1 MAAAGMFLT
10 GLAVFA
16 QAARDIPPDAGIRQ
30 TGFAAVRGDGTEAS
44 DAEAGGLLPL
54 KRIALFSSG
63 VGYFEHGGTLNGSA
77 GITLSFPAGAVND
90 VLKSLVITDPA
101 SASPQVT
108 YPGADTL
115 FRTLGS
121 LKIDLSGNPGIADLL
136 MSLRGEELEAA
147 APNPIR
153 GRVAAVE
160 HRQTPP
166 DFRTGLPGGTEIYV
180 SLATAQGIRAVNVK
194 DIISFSFTNPAVNA
208 DLGRALDLLAES
220 RDTESRN
227 IRISLDGSGSRP
239 VSLSYVIPQAVW
251 KASYRLDLSQSRPLL
266 QGWAIVDNDS
276 DTDWNGV
283 ELSLAAG
290 RPISFAQD
298 LYSPYHLSRPV
309 LPLAIA
315 GTAEARSYDS
325 GSRNINAAK
334 SVADY
339 VEAEEME
346 APRPRVNRMMAE
358 TADGAYAS
366 PAAPQAVVAGGVI
379 DTARGAAAG
388 DLFEF
393 TLKNPVTLARRQS
406 AMLPLVE
413 NPITAV
419 KTLVFSGERAAVY
432 GRINPAISAEL
443 TNTTG
448 MKLPAGPI
456 TVYDGGT
463 YAGDALIEFFPE
475 GEKRLISY
483 GEDLSVSGG
492 VAVSYSRTVSAV
504 TVSKGIMTVS
514 RKQYNERV
522 YTLRNASG
530 ESKRLVLEHPVT
542 RGAALVQ
549 PAQAEERTDSLYRFT
564 RELSANQEL
573 TITVQEEI
581 PVTEQLRLAQFRP
594 ETFAAYIADR
604 EIPAK
609 VQAALA
615 GAVELK
621 AKADEA
627 KAALTEIENR
637 RGRITA
643 DQDRIRRNLEAAGNQ
658 TPQGQEY
665 LRRLTALDADIDALA
680 VQAEAANKAAQ
691 AAQAAYE
698 DYLNSME
705 I

>member
-1 MAAAGMFLT
+1 MMAAGMFLT

-16 QAARDIPPDAGIRQ
+16 QAARDIPPAGEIRQ
-30 TGFAAVRGDGTEAS
+30 AGFGTVRAEGTETAG
-44 DAEAGGLLPL
+44 AEALLPL

-63 VGYFEHGGTLNGSA
+63 VGYFEHRGTLNGPA
-77 GITLSFPAGAVND
+77 GITLPFPAEAVND

-121 LKIDLSGNPGIADLL
+121 LKIDLSGNPGIADML

-147 APNPIR
+147 APNPVK
-153 GRVAAVE
+153 GRIAAVE
-160 HRQTPP
+160 YRHTPQ

-180 SLATAQGIRAVNVK
+180 SLATAQGIRAINIK

-208 DLGRALDLLAES
+208 DLGRALDLLSES
-220 RDTESRN
+220 RDNESRSLK
-227 IRISLDGSGSRP
+227 ISLNGNGNRP

-251 KASYRLDLSQSRPLL
+251 KVSYRLDLSQSRPLL

-276 DTDWNGV
+276 DTDWNDV
-283 ELSLAAG
+283 ELSLTAG

-325 GSRNINAAK
+325 GSRGAQAEMAA
-334 SVADY
+334 ADY
-339 VEAEEME
+339 VMAEEME
-346 APRPRVNRMMAE
+346 APAPRANRTSAK
-358 TADGAYAS
+358 ASGAYA
-366 PAAPQAVVAGGVI
+366 PAAPQAAVAGGVVN
-379 DTARGAAAG
+379 TARGAAAG

-413 NPITAV
+413 SPVTAV
-419 KTLVFSGERAAVY
+419 KTLVFSGERAAAY
-432 GRINPAISAEL
+432 GKINPAISAEL

-483 GEDLSVSGG
+483 GEDLSVSGS
-492 VAVSYSRTVSAV
+492 VAASYSRTVSAV

-514 RKQYNERV
+514 RKQSNERV
-522 YTLRNASG
+522 YALRNASG
-530 ESKRLVLEHPVT
+530 EPKRLVLEHPIT

-549 PAQAEERTDSLYRFT
+549 PAQAEEQTDALYRFT
-564 RELSANQEL
+564 RELPANQEL
-573 TITVQEEI
+573 TITVREEI

-609 VQAALA
+609 VQTALA

-621 AKADEA
+621 DKADEA
-627 KAALTEIENR
+627 KAALAEIENR
-637 RGRITA
+637 RNRITS

-665 LRRLTALDADIDALA
+665 LRRLTALDEDIDALA
-680 VQAEAANKAAQ
+680 VQAEGANKAALV
-691 AAQAAYE
+691 AQAAYE
-698 DYLNSME
+698 NYLNSME
-705 I
+705 L